1 MTLKSGVETG
11 RGCCRDC
18 VKGHCALHRPML
30 NKVSINSSFIG
41 DHNQC
46 ITDGGGQLK
55 LSTEEG
61 AKTGGQEDGRTE
73 EQRTGKNYTRL
84 QENKCTD
91 KMRA

>member
-18 VKGHCALHRPML
+18 IKGHCALHRPML

-55 LSTEEG
+55 LSTVGG
-61 AKTGGQEDGRTE
+61 AKTGGQEDRIKQEKTP
-73 EQRTGKNYTRL
+73 GKAVYR
-84 QENKCTD
+84 
-91 KMRA
+91 